1 MEDPRPCRFP
11 DGRESSRVAT
21 DSLGGSTV
29 VFLLLSSGPGLDLNL
44 NLNKI
49 LLQRDFN

>member
-29 VFLLLSSGPGLDLNL
+29 VFLLLSSAPRLDLT
-44 NLNKI
+44 I
-49 LLQRDFN
+49 EWTFSE